1 MNKNIQVGENMFVLP
16 IDMDNRTVEDFARE
30 AALRIVDVCDQ
41 VAKQRGIDM
50 KEDERNPGEQE

>member
-1 MNKNIQVGENMFVLP
+1 MRFLKRQKK
-16 IDMDNRTVEDFARE
+16 
-30 AALRIVDVCDQ
+30 RIDVCDQ